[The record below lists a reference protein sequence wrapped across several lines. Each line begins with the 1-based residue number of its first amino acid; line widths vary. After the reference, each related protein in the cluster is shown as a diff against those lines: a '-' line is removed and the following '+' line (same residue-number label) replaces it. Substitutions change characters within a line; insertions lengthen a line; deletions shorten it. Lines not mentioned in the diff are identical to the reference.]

1 MHSHLLPRER
11 SNEKDK
17 HMWNFDR
24 PISRAPDMN
33 LPELRV
39 ADLAKPSAPVQPSAR
54 QQRSPAR
61 KVRLNLPSTHVPL
74 FHAWRP

>member
-1 MHSHLLPRER
+1 
-11 SNEKDK
+11 
-17 HMWNFDR
+17 MWNIDR

-33 LPELRV
+33 LPEFRV
-39 ADLAKPSAPVQPSAR
+39 ADLKKASTPAQPRARGLRSA
-54 QQRSPAR
+54 AR